1 MRSGFDKQLTE
12 LNREMI
18 SMGSLCENAI
28 AMSAKALLD
37 GDTELARKVP
47 ELSAQIERKERDIE
61 SMCLKLL
68 LQQLFAV
75 AAQEPVV
82 RAGVRPGDFVQHSE
96 QFFVPDG
103 KPAVVMRRQFQIFN
117 SLAFCSCWGRGGAF
131 FCHSPRP

>member
-1 MRSGFDKQLTE
+1 MQIDD
-12 LNREMI
+12 
-18 SMGSLCENAI
+18 
-28 AMSAKALLD
+28 LD
-37 GDTELARKVP
+37 AVV
-47 ELSAQIERKERDIE
+47 
-61 SMCLKLL
+61 MLL

-117 SLAFCSCWGRGGAF
+117 SLAFCSCWGRGGLSFAIAQGR
-131 FCHSPRP
+131 SAR

>member
-61 SMCLKLL
+61 SMCLK
-68 LQQLFAV
+68 
-75 AAQEPVV
+75 PVSYTHL
-82 RAGVRPGDFVQHSE
+82 RAHE
-96 QFFVPDG
+96 T
-103 KPAVVMRRQFQIFN
+103 
-117 SLAFCSCWGRGGAF
+117 
-131 FCHSPRP
+131 